1 MQRWIALWLASL
13 AVVAGFTS
21 ALMRAQAAP
30 QVPAPYTQQPP
41 AARIVSGPDI
51 GFRVE
56 GTRDGRAL
64 GTLVVRIDG
73 KWIETAASVVPK
85 RVTVR

>member
-1 MQRWIALWLASL
+1 MKRWIALWLASL

-21 ALMRAQAAP
+21 ALMRAQAP
-30 QVPAPYTQQPP
+30 SQVPAPFTQQPP
-41 AARIVSGPDI
+41 AARVVSGADI

-73 KWIETAASVVPK
+73 QWVESAASVVPK